1 VALIGASL
9 VVLGFAGLAHMMGLV
24 PKSMSV
30 IGRSRGAV
38 AVLRDSNLND
48 DEKES
53 ALQASALG
61 LLRLLM
67 QLLGASAVAALVPI
81 GTIWLLDVLGLMS
94 FEAVLDMLADWR
106 FLLAATVVGTGVS
119 WALQRARA

>member
-1 VALIGASL
+1 MALIGASL
-9 VVLGFAGLAHMMGLV
+9 VVLGFATLAHLMNLV

-30 IGRSRGAV
+30 LDHSRGAV
-38 AVLRDSNLND
+38 AVLRDSNLSD

-61 LLRLLM
+61 LLRLLI
-67 QLLGASAVAALVPI
+67 QLLVGSAVAALVPI
-81 GTIWLLDVLGLMS
+81 GVIWLLDVLGLMS
-94 FEAVLDMLADWR
+94 FEAVLDMLANWR
-106 FLLAATVVGTGVS
+106 FLLAATLVGTGVS